1 MAPPGMGRLVDPNRR
16 FIVLRAWSERRRQR
30 HQLAALDDPL
40 LDDVA
45 LSRTEVRGSAANRS
59 SINRAGGTAH
69 VLNFVGGCMLQIP
82 IYQIDAFTD
91 VLFGG
96 NPTAICPLKEW
107 LTDDVMQAIAME
119 NNLSETAF
127 YAAEGETYRQRWFTP
142 VMEVDLCGH
151 ATLATGHLILNR
163 LSPTLQQVTFETL
176 SGALQVRRE
185 GDGLAMDFPSIAPGQ
200 AVHPSARLVSAMGV
214 MPEECRGIRKQ
225 HGAPYY
231 LLVFESEAQ
240 IAALT
245 PRSASMRANVIATA
259 PGERVDFVSR
269 FFAPMSG
276 VDEDP
281 VTGSAH
287 CTLAPYWAKRL
298 GKTELTA
305 RQIPAR
311 GGTVC
316 RRLEGDRV
324 ILAGTRAFYMTG

>member
-1 MAPPGMGRLVDPNRR
+1 
-16 FIVLRAWSERRRQR
+16 
-30 HQLAALDDPL
+30 
-40 LDDVA
+40 
-45 LSRTEVRGSAANRS
+45 
-59 SINRAGGTAH
+59 
-69 VLNFVGGCMLQIP
+69 MLQRP

-91 VLFGG
+91 APFGG
-96 NPTAICPLKEW
+96 NPAAICPLKEW
-107 LTDDVMQAIAME
+107 LADDVMQAIAME

-127 YAAEGETYRQRWFTP
+127 YVVEGETYRLRWFTP
-142 VMEVDLCGH
+142 VMEVNLCGH

-163 LSPTLQQVTFETL
+163 LSPASQQVTFETL
-176 SGALQVRRE
+176 SGALQVRRK

-214 MPEECRGIRKQ
+214 MPEECLGIREQ

-245 PRSASMRANVIATA
+245 PRFASMSANVIATA

-276 VDEDP
+276 IDEDP

-298 GKTELTA
+298 GKNELTA
-305 RQIPAR
+305 RQISAR
-311 GGTVC
+311 GGTVGC
-316 RRLEGDRV
+316 RLEGDRV
-324 ILAGTRAFYMTG
+324 ILAGTCAFYMAGQIEVPV